1 MATSKEQSAE
11 PKTLDS
17 IIPSEKET
25 GYLTGFRLII
35 TIFSLTI
42 VGFLLLLDVS
52 VVATAIPKIT
62 SDFHSLNDVG
72 WYGAAYLLANC
83 ALQPL
88 TGKIYGEFNMK
99 LSYRLENEL
108 TVSVTLLG
116 FLGVFELG
124 SVLCGAATSSNMLII
139 GRAIAGLGGS
149 GLLNGGY
156 SIVHASAPLEKQPFL
171 VGIVMGVAQI
181 GILCGPLLGGAF
193 TEFELQDSDVQNAF
207 RPRKANRIEIGFY
220 INLPCGGLAAFLL
233 LFISVPNKDAKGQ
246 TFINRLLKLD
256 LIGFLLFA
264 PAAILFILA
273 LEWGGTRYAWKSATI
288 IGLFCGSFG
297 TLLVFVAWQHRMG
310 DKAMIPLTIIKRRV
324 IWSSCIHF
332 AFFMGAMLTATYYL
346 PLYFQAVRNASPLMS
361 GVDLLPSII
370 STALFSIVA
379 GALVGRIGY
388 YLAVGVLASA
398 LVVLGTGLTSTFT
411 PTTRIGIWIG
421 YQIIMGVGRGMGFQI
436 PLIAVQNNSSKAEV
450 SIVNALVVF
459 SQNLG
464 GAIFLSLDQ
473 IVFSS
478 GLRHYLPIYAP
489 EVSPEVVIAAGATG
503 IHGAVSGASLPGV
516 LLAYSKSINQVMHL
530 GTGAA
535 GGALIFAFG
544 MGWVNIK
551 KKAEKKKVE
560 ELEDE
565 KLQTSV

>member
-99 LSYRLENEL
+99 W
-108 TVSVTLLG
+108 TLLG

-193 TEFELQDSDVQNAF
+193 TEYVSW
-207 RPRKANRIEIGFY
+207 RWCFY

>member
-1 MATSKEQSAE
+1 MAASKEQSAE
-11 PKTLDS
+11 PTTLDS
-17 IIPSEKET
+17 ITPSEKET
-25 GYLTGFRLII
+25 GYLTGFKLII

-42 VGFLLLLDVS
+42 VGFLFLLDVS
-52 VVATAIPKIT
+52 VVSTAIPKIT

-72 WYGAAYLLANC
+72 WYGAAYLLATC

-99 LSYRLENEL
+99 W
-108 TVSVTLLG
+108 TLLG

-149 GLLNGGY
+149 GLLNGAY

-171 VGIVMGVAQI
+171 LGTVIGVAQI

-193 TEFELQDSDVQNAF
+193 TEYVSW
-207 RPRKANRIEIGFY
+207 RWCFY
-220 INLPCGGLAAFLL
+220 INLPCGGLAAFLFF
-233 LFISVPNKDAKGQ
+233 FISVPNKDAKGQ

-264 PAAILFILA
+264 PVAIQFILA

-310 DKAMIPLTIIKRRV
+310 DKAMIPLSIIKRRV
-324 IWSSCIHF
+324 IWSSCINC

-361 GVDLLPSII
+361 GVDLLPTII

-421 YQIIMGVGRGMGFQI
+421 YQIIIGVGRGMGFQI

-503 IHGAVSGASLPGV
+503 IHGAVSAASLPGV
-516 LLAYSKSINQVMHL
+516 LLAYSKSINKVMYL

-565 KLQTSV
+565 KLQTSAADPEATSKNEIIA